1 MPSCSRITQVIASC
15 RSTSTCIHVDVEHRG
30 TALCGRARPNT
41 RNRPARTSAQ
51 PGNLQFSGHAGLAGQ
66 RLLGW
71 RVGHIPGG
79 RVHAVPVIVGRLK
92 GWRRVATRY
101 DRYPVIFFS
110 AVALAAT
117 VIFWLCSTSR
127 DLNHAIVPRD
137 PFLYCELRCGVARSQ
152 GGSRVSFS
160 VADLLVAGL
169 LGLACGSA
177 WKRDPVSGVIGVEK
191 GPLILVF

>member
-1 MPSCSRITQVIASC
+1 M
-15 RSTSTCIHVDVEHRG
+15 
-30 TALCGRARPNT
+30 
-41 RNRPARTSAQ
+41 
-51 PGNLQFSGHAGLAGQ
+51 
-66 RLLGW
+66 
-71 RVGHIPGG
+71 
-79 RVHAVPVIVGRLK
+79 HAVPVIVGRLK